1 LAAKPG
7 TSEYGLLSATAQLYS
22 KVEKILTLPPG
33 AFSPPPKVHSAVV
46 RLVPSP
52 RLEKLHVDERGF
64 IDFLKL
70 SFGQKRKTLWNNLK
84 GRYPSADLERALAKA
99 KVKPSVRAETLSLEA
114 SANVFRE
121 LPAANNTASK

>member
-1 LAAKPG
+1 
-7 TSEYGLLSATAQLYS
+7 
-22 KVEKILTLPPG
+22 
-33 AFSPPPKVHSAVV
+33 V

-52 RLEKLHVDERGF
+52 RLEKLHVDEKSF
-64 IDFLKL
+64 ISFLKL

-84 GRYPSADLERALAKA
+84 GRYPSDDLERALAKA

-121 LPAANNTASK
+121 LPVPPGSGSE